1 MRWTFLT
8 DRYIGYLSD
17 DHPVSFMQD
26 GSKGSDW
33 PWMIDKVSHAKLSL
47 GKHTQSPPFLLLQGG
62 GPNQPLVTLD
72 AGDIVV
78 MSHEAL
84 GSANQKRLGAGV
96 NPTTYVD
103 VSALATSI
111 KVEGPGG
118 PHVTQAVPCGSV

>member
-1 MRWTFLT
+1 
-8 DRYIGYLSD
+8 
-17 DHPVSFMQD
+17 
-26 GSKGSDW
+26 
-33 PWMIDKVSHAKLSL
+33 MIDENLQVFYYSGEAHSV
-47 GKHTQSPPFLLLQGG
+47 PPILLLQGG

-78 MSHEAL
+78 LSHEAL
-84 GSANQKRLGAGV
+84 GSANQKRLGAGA

-118 PHVTQAVPCGSV
+118 PHVTQITPCRSI